1 MLRISVDIGGT
12 FTDMVVADADGSVEM
27 FKAPSTH
34 GELSVGVM
42 ECLKK
47 AAAHRGV
54 DLKHLLAEVD
64 AIIHGTTVTTN
75 ALLTRAG
82 AMTGMVTTEG
92 FRDIIE
98 MRRGMRVGVT
108 PYNLKVPFPEPL
120 VPRHRRLTVPERV
133 RFDGT
138 VITPLDEAAVE
149 RAARILKE
157 QGVQAIAVCFLFSY
171 VNPAH
176 ERRAA
181 EICRRVHPTAY
192 VTTSSDTLSAAREFE
207 RFNTAIVGA
216 YTGPIFSA
224 YIDQLDEGLRTAGFR
239 GKLVLIQSNGGIQ
252 DKDTA
257 KKNPVSTLLSGPAA
271 GPSVGVF
278 FAKSHSDNIISVDM
292 GGTSFEAALV
302 RKSEIL
308 LTTETW
314 LSQQR
319 IATKLVDVHSIGAG
333 GGSIAW
339 FDPLK
344 LLRVGPQ
351 SAGSRPGSACY
362 GNGGVEATVTDANL
376 LLGYISPDYFLGG
389 EIKLETAAAERAVAK
404 IAEGLGATI
413 TDAAYAIYDVINES
427 MADALNERCTKRGF
441 DPREFVL
448 VAAGGAGGLHAA
460 NIAAKARIKKILIP
474 KFAAAYCAFGMQ
486 LPDYSHDYVRSYP
499 GRIETIDPAAANA
512 LYREMEEDGRR
523 TLVTAGVAADDIEIV
538 RTADLRYV
546 GQFHEVGVPVGDK
559 LADRRAVAELAHAF
573 HTRHHDLYGFAIPER
588 PVELLYLRLRA
599 IGRTPKIRLKEI
611 AAALKS
617 DASAVCKGSRRC
629 YVGKALG
636 WREIGVYDGD
646 KLLAGHTINGPAL
659 IEQRVTTVMV
669 PDGFRCAVDAYG
681 NYLLEAV

>member
-1 MLRISVDIGGT
+1 VLRVSVDIGGT
-12 FTDMVVADADGSVEM
+12 FTDMVVAGPDGSVEM

-42 ECLKK
+42 DCLKK
-47 AAAHRGV
+47 AAAHRKV
-54 DLKHLLAEVD
+54 KLDDLLAEVD
-64 AIIHGTTVTTN
+64 TIIHGTTVTTN

-82 AMTGMVTTEG
+82 ALTGMITSEG

-108 PYNLKVPFPEPL
+108 PYNLKVAFPEPL
-120 VPRHRRLTVPERV
+120 VPRHRRLTVPERL
-133 RFDGT
+133 RFDGS

-149 RAARILKE
+149 RAARELKS

-171 VNPAH
+171 VNSAH

-181 EICRRVHPTAY
+181 EICRKVHPDAY

-216 YTGPIFSA
+216 YTGPIFSS
-224 YIDQLDEGLRTAGFR
+224 YIDQLDQELRKTGFR

-252 DKDTA
+252 DKETA

-278 FAKSHSDNIISVDM
+278 FASAHSDNIISVDM

-302 RKSEIL
+302 RRSEIL

-362 GNGGVEATVTDANL
+362 GNGGTEATVTDANL

-389 EIKLETAAAERAVAK
+389 EIKLKPAEAERAVGK
-404 IAEGLGATI
+404 IASVLGSDV
-413 TDAAYAIYDVINES
+413 TDAAYAIYDVVNES

-499 GRIETIDPAAANA
+499 GRIETIDPATVNA
-512 LYREMEEDGRR
+512 LYKEMEDEGRR
-523 TLVTAGVAADDIEIV
+523 TLATAGVAAKDVEIV

-546 GQFHEVGVPVGDK
+546 GQFHEVGVPVGETVQ
-559 LADRRAVAELAHAF
+559 DRQAVASLAHAF
-573 HTRHHDLYGFAIPER
+573 HERHHELYGFSIPER

-599 IGRTPKIRLKEI
+599 IGRTPKVKLREI
-611 AAALKS
+611 AAAPS
-617 DASAVCKGSRRC
+617 ADASGLRKGLRRC
-629 YVGKALG
+629 YLGKTFG

-646 KLLAGHTINGPAL
+646 RLLAGHRITGPAL

-669 PDGFRCAVDAYG
+669 PDGFRCDVDAHG
-681 NYLLEAV
+681 NYLLEAL